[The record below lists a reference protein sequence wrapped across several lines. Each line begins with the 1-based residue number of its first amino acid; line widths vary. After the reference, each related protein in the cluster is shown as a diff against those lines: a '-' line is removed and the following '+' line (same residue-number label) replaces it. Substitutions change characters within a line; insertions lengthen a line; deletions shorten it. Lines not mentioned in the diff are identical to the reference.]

1 MRKKVTLKDIAKLA
15 GVSESTVSLVLN
27 KREIRISTEKK
38 EEILR
43 IADDLRYR
51 PNLLAKSLSSQKT
64 YTIGLIIPD
73 LSNPFF
79 ASLANH
85 IEIILRSKGYLLFVA
100 NSNDELDMD
109 KKLITRFQDYQVD
122 ALIYCPANES
132 FSLSTK
138 ERAALTKFSVASVI
152 VDRIFPDLE
161 ENQVCF
167 DNEYGGY
174 IASKYLLDSGCQS
187 VAFVSGDLNNY
198 NATQRF
204 AGYKRALQEH
214 NQDLNEKIIF
224 SGNYRFEAG
233 YNIDVNIL
241 QEEKVDG
248 VFCSNDL
255 MAFGLLRKL
264 EENNFADEIRV
275 VGYDSLFAK
284 EIVPGYFKSVAQDT
298 KLLAEQVCEQLLDQI
313 NDPNYKT
320 TTILS
325 PELI

>member
-1 MRKKVTLKDIAKLA
+1 MRKKVTLKDIAKLT

-27 KREIRISTEKK
+27 EKDIRISAEKK
-38 EEILR
+38 EEILK
-43 IADDLRYR
+43 AAEDLGYR

-64 YTIGLIIPD
+64 FTIGLIIPD

-79 ASLANH
+79 ASLANY
-85 IEIILRSKGYLLFVA
+85 IEIILRDKGYLLFVA

-109 KKLITRFQDYQVD
+109 KKLIARFQDYQVD

-132 FSLSTK
+132 FSLNTE
-138 ERAALTKFSVASVI
+138 EREALTRFSVASVI
-152 VDRIFPDLE
+152 VDRIFPDLD

-174 IASKYLLDSGCQS
+174 IASKYLLDSGCQN
-187 VAFVSGDLNNY
+187 VAFISGDLNNY
-198 NATQRF
+198 NASQRF
-204 AGYKRALQEH
+204 AGYRRALQEH
-214 NQDLNEKIIF
+214 KKTLNEKIIF
-224 SGNYRFEAG
+224 PGNYRFEAG
-233 YNIDVNIL
+233 YNVDINIL
-241 QEEKVDG
+241 LEENVDG

-264 EENNFADEIRV
+264 EAANFASDIKV

-298 KLLAEQVCEQLLDQI
+298 KLLAEQTCEQIIEQI
-313 NDPNYKT
+313 NDPTYKVT
-320 TTILS
+320 TVLA
-325 PELI
+325 PKLV

>member
-1 MRKKVTLKDIAKLA
+1 MRKKITLKDIAKLA

-27 KREIRISTEKK
+27 KRDIRISNEKK

-43 IADDLRYR
+43 IADELGYR
-51 PNLLAKSLSSQKT
+51 PNLLAKSLSAQKT
-64 YTIGLIIPD
+64 FTIGLIIPD

-109 KKLITRFQDYQVD
+109 KKLIARFQDYQVD

-152 VDRIFPDLE
+152 VDRIFPDLDK
-161 ENQVCF
+161 NQVCF

-174 IASKYLLDSGCQS
+174 IASKYLLDSGCQN

-198 NATQRF
+198 NASQRF
-204 AGYKRALQEH
+204 AGYKKALHEY
-214 NQDLNEKIIF
+214 NQDLNKNIIF
-224 SGNYRFEAG
+224 PGNYRFESG

-298 KLLAEQVCEQLLDQI
+298 KLLAEQVCEQLLAQI

-325 PELI
+325 PKLI

>member
-27 KREIRISTEKK
+27 KRDIRISTEKK
-38 EEILR
+38 EEILK
-43 IADDLRYR
+43 IADDLKYR

-64 YTIGLIIPD
+64 FTIGLIIPD

-79 ASLANH
+79 ARLANH

-138 ERAALTKFSVASVI
+138 ERAALTKFSVPSVI

-174 IASKYLLDSGCQS
+174 IASKYLLESGCKNI
-187 VAFVSGDLNNY
+187 AFISGDLNNY
-198 NATQRF
+198 NASQRF
-204 AGYKRALQEH
+204 AGYKRALQEQ
-214 NQDLNEKIIF
+214 NQVLDETIIF
-224 SGNYRFEAG
+224 PGNYRFEAG
-233 YNIDVNIL
+233 YNVDVSVL
-241 QEEKVDG
+241 QEENVDG

-255 MAFGLLRKL
+255 MALGLLRKL
-264 EENNFADEIRV
+264 QETDFLDDIKV
-275 VGYDSLFAK
+275 VGYDSLFSN
-284 EIVPGYFKSVAQDT
+284 EIIPGYFKSVAQNT
-298 KLLAEQVCEQLLDQI
+298 KLLAEQVCEQMLGQI
-313 NDPNYKT
+313 NDHNYKI

-325 PELI
+325 PKLI